1 MRRSALGVTV
11 TLALAA
17 AMFAAP
23 TASGQ
28 GCPSTPTFDPAI
40 TPPTTAMPGWPDRI
54 ATTIEI
60 NNYFEMLDS
69 QTDRVTTEQFGT
81 SVNGTPLIYSFVGTP
96 ANVATADGIAAEQ
109 KRLTDPRVT
118 TPEEAAQIAG
128 TLPAIVWFVA
138 TVHGNEQGVA
148 NAAVH
153 LMYELTARIDCT
165 ALAIRDNLLTGVLPL
180 QNPDGYDTASRQN
193 AYVFDMNRDWFA
205 GTQPET
211 SSKLALLG
219 KYPPSVVMVDA
230 HEMGGS
236 SFFFPPNNDP
246 IYHEIAPQSID
257 WIDNT
262 YGVANA
268 QAFQQAG
275 FDFFNCT
282 TQPSCIYDLFY
293 MGYGDTVPTTAFTT
307 ASMTFEKGTVD
318 SFRQRELEM
327 YTAGWSTIRAAA
339 NNKTE
344 ILNEYYTAHVEA
356 IQQGADGVLQP
367 NKLYRPGE
375 VLLEVPTT
383 PVRHYFIPNDRSYSD
398 VARMLDRLLKFNVE
412 VYQLT
417 SDIQVS
423 DLRHYGF
430 ASAPGTVKR
439 GSFWIPMNQPR
450 KHWIQAV
457 LHENNYVP
465 FPYFYDTTG
474 WSNPQLLNLDATFSG
489 DVLTSVPALRVNR
502 APAGGVG
509 TSFRPSSI
517 PPFYWF
523 PGDTGMSVAGALSL
537 ERNGIQVRRLLQS
550 AQIGSTTIPEGAFVV
565 PAGPGV
571 TTAVRNAATEFV
583 LRINATVGSAPTG
596 VELTTPK
603 VGVYEALPNAES
615 FGHLRWLLER
625 SWKVPYDRLTA
636 AQIAAGVLTTMNYDV
651 LIIPGSSTSDLTG
664 VAETQIDTWISAG
677 GIYVGTSRTGTTG
690 GTPFAISNGYTS
702 STAANVPGLQ
712 IPGTV
717 FRVKSGAPS
726 PVKLGAS
733 NPYAYWYHLGE
744 RKLNL
749 STTGANAMVFPASE
763 PEFFFSGYA
772 AGQDPLKGSAALVDE
787 ARGSGRVIL
796 FSGEPNYRGFVEGAT
811 FFMANSLIYPLGA
824 APLTVDTGSDAAA
837 ADVERARISTEVEY
851 GPGRPLRIEV
861 PAEQAAAA
869 LQILQGFTA
878 NVRVEEAR
886 GSAFFEIP
894 NPQGFDVEEHP
905 FSMQIIPALE
915 AAGVTVRSAIL

>member
-1 MRRSALGVTV
+1 MRRTALSV
-11 TLALAA
+11 TLVLTAAL
-17 AMFAAP
+17 FAAP

-28 GCPSTPTFDPAI
+28 GCPSTPTYDPAV
-40 TPPTTAMPGWPDRI
+40 TSPTVAIPGWPDRL

-60 NNYFEMLDS
+60 GQYFNMVDS
-69 QTDRVTTEQFGT
+69 QTNKVTTDTFGT
-81 SVNGTPLIYSFVGTP
+81 SVNGTPMVYSFVGHA
-96 ANVATADGIAAEQ
+96 ANVANADGIAAEQ

-118 TPEEAAQIAG
+118 TPAEAAQIAS
-128 TLPAIVWFVA
+128 TLPAIAWYTA
-138 TVHGNEQGVA
+138 NVHGGETSGA
-148 NAAVH
+148 DAAIR
-153 LMYELTARIDCT
+153 LLYELAARTDCQ
-165 ALAIRDNLLTGVLPL
+165 ALSILDNLLVGIMPT
-180 QNPDGYDTASRQN
+180 QNPDGRDVQSRQN
-193 AYVFDMNRDWFA
+193 AYTFDMNRDWFA

-211 SSKLALLG
+211 SSKLTLLK
-219 KYPPSVVMVDA
+219 KYPPSVVLVDS

-257 WIDNT
+257 WIDNV
-262 YGVANA
+262 YGTANA
-268 QAFQQAG
+268 AAANAGG

-282 TQPSCIYDLFY
+282 TQPTCIYDLFY
-293 MGYGDTVPTTAFTT
+293 MGYGDTVPTTAYTT
-307 ASMTFEKGTVD
+307 AGMTYEKGSVD
-318 SFRQRELEM
+318 TFRDREFQQF
-327 YTAGWSTIRAAA
+327 TIAWSTIKAAA
-339 NNKTE
+339 TNKTS

-356 IQQGADGVLQP
+356 IQQGANGQLQP
-367 NKLYRPGE
+367 NQLYRPGE

-383 PVRHYFIPNDRSYSD
+383 PLRHYFIPNDRAYSN
-398 VARMLDRLLKFNVE
+398 VARMIDRLLTFNVE

-423 DLRHYGF
+423 DLRHYGYP
-430 ASAPGTVKR
+430 SAPGTVKR

-450 KHWIQAV
+450 KHWIQAA
-457 LHENNYVP
+457 LHEDNYVP

-474 WSNPQLLNLDATFSG
+474 WSNPQLLALDATFSG
-489 DVLTSVPALRVNR
+489 DVLSSVPSLRVNA

-523 PGDTGMSVAGALSL
+523 PGDTGMSVAAALSL

-550 AQIGSTTIPEGAFVV
+550 AQIGQTSIPEGAFVV

-583 LRINATVGSAPTG
+583 VRINATVGSAPTG

-651 LIIPGSSTSDLTG
+651 LIVPGSSTSDLTA
-664 VAETQIDTWISAG
+664 AENQIDTWISAG

-690 GTPFAISNGYTS
+690 GTPFAISNGYTT

-712 IPGTV
+712 IPGTI
-717 FRVKSGAPS
+717 FRVKEAVAS
-726 PVKLGAS
+726 PATLGATS
-733 NPYAYWYHLGE
+733 EFAYWYHLGE

-749 STTGANAMVFPASE
+749 STTGANAMVFPSAS
-763 PEFFFSGYA
+763 PEFFTSGYA
-772 AGQDPLKGSAALVDE
+772 TGHDPLKGSAALVDE

-796 FSGEPNYRGFVEGAT
+796 FSGEPNFRGFVEGAS

-824 APLTVDTGSDAAA
+824 APLTVDTASAAA
-837 ADVERARISTEVEY
+837 ASDVAAAAASVTAET
-851 GPGRPLRIEV
+851 GPGRPIRIEV
-861 PAEQAAAA
+861 PAAEANAA
-869 LQILQGFTA
+869 LAVLQGFA
-878 NVRVEEAR
+878 QGVRVEEAH
-886 GSAFFEIP
+886 GSAFLEIS
-894 NPQGFDVEEHP
+894 NPQGLDMEEHP
-905 FSMQIIPALE
+905 FSTQLIPALD